1 MPLLSN
7 EIIRR
12 AGAAAWAAGAKL
24 GHGTHDA
31 GLAVADLLVPP
42 VCIACRTLV
51 ADHDTLCPECWR
63 SIDFIRPPLC
73 DVLGIPLPYDSGGR
87 MVSAAALAAPPS
99 YRRARAVAHYN
110 DRLRDLVHGLKYA
123 DQHHGGR
130 LFASWLALAGK
141 ELVADADLI
150 VPVPLARWRLW
161 RRRFNQ
167 AAVLARAVSAKSG
180 KPYAPMLLRR
190 TKATTS
196 QVGLTADQRRR
207 NVQGAFAVPEG
218 LRDRLQGRQVLL
230 VDDVITTGSTVDAAA
245 GALIRAGAAAVDVL
259 ALALVTGEIP
269 ESA

>member
-1 MPLLSN
+1 MPLSTAETL
-7 EIIRR
+7 RR
-12 AGAAAWAAGAKL
+12 TAAVISTAGHRLGARSR
-24 GHGTHDA
+24 TA
-31 GLAVADLLVPP
+31 GLAAADLLVPP
-42 VCIACRTLV
+42 VCVACRTLV
-51 ADHDTLCPECWR
+51 ADHDTLCPDCWR

-87 MVSAAALAAPPS
+87 MVSAAALAAPPA

-130 LFASWLALAGK
+130 LFGSWLALAGK
-141 ELVADADLI
+141 DLIPDADLI
-150 VPVPLARWRLW
+150 VPVPLARFRLW

-167 AAVLARAVSAKSG
+167 AALLARAVSALTG
-180 KPYAPMLLRR
+180 RPFDPLLLKR
-190 TKATTS
+190 TKATMS

-207 NVQGAFAVPEG
+207 NMQGAFSVPEG
-218 LRDRLQGRQVLL
+218 LRQRIAGRTVLL
-230 VDDVITTGSTVDAAA
+230 VDDVITTGSTVNAAA
-245 GALIRAGAAAVDVL
+245 GALLRAGAAAVDVL

>member
-1 MPLLSN
+1 MS
-7 EIIRR
+7 
-12 AGAAAWAAGAKL
+12 AAGARL
-24 GHGTHDA
+24 GSGSRDA

-51 ADHDTLCPECWR
+51 ADHDTLCPQCWR

-87 MVSAAALAAPPS
+87 MVSAAALAAPPA
-99 YRRARAVAHYN
+99 YARARAVAHYN

-130 LFASWLALAGK
+130 LFAGWLTLAGK
-141 ELVADADLI
+141 ELIADADLI
-150 VPVPLARWRLW
+150 VPVPLARLRLW

-167 AAVLARAVSAKSG
+167 AAVLARAVAGRSDKLFE
-180 KPYAPMLLRR
+180 PMLLRR
-190 TKATTS
+190 TKATMS
-196 QVGLTADQRRR
+196 QVGLTSDQRRR
-207 NVQGAFAVPEG
+207 NVQGAFAVPDA
-218 LRDRLQGRQVLL
+218 LRSRIDGRRVLL

-245 GALIRAGAAAVDVL
+245 VALVRAGASAVDVL

>member
-1 MPLLSN
+1 MPLSTAETLK
-7 EIIRR
+7 RTAALL
-12 AGAAAWAAGAKL
+12 AGAGRRIGASSR
-24 GHGTHDA
+24 DA

-51 ADHDTLCPECWR
+51 ADHDTLCPDCWR

-87 MVSAAALAAPPS
+87 MVSAAALAAPPA

-130 LFASWLALAGK
+130 LFGSWLALAGR
-141 ELVADADLI
+141 ELIADADLI
-150 VPVPLARWRLW
+150 VPVPLARFRLW

-167 AAVLARAVSAKSG
+167 AAVLARAVSARSG
-180 KPYAPMLLRR
+180 KPFDPLLLRR

-207 NVQGAFAVPEG
+207 NVQGAFTVPAS
-218 LRDRLQGRQVLL
+218 LRRRIAGRQLLL
-230 VDDVITTGSTVDAAA
+230 VDDVVTTGSTVDAAA
-245 GALIRAGAAAVDVL
+245 GALLRAGAAAVDVL